1 MPAHTNHAVN
11 QRCNCCSC
19 CPGLACWRQMD
30 RHIDYK
36 LQQAGTID
44 PAPYLRNW
52 RSQAQ
57 KICNWGTMIL
67 KPRTCACSHKPC
79 GKPTSSCNCCSCCPG
94 LACWRQMDRHID
106 YKLQQAGT
114 IDPAPSLRNWRSQA
128 QKICNWGTM
137 ILKPRTCACSH
148 KPCGKPTLQL
158 LFMLPWTC
166 MLEANGPTY

>member
-67 KPRTCACSHKPC
+67 KPRTCACS
-79 GKPTSSCNCCSCCPG
+79 
-94 LACWRQMDRHID
+94 R
-106 YKLQQAGT
+106 
-114 IDPAPSLRNWRSQA
+114 
-128 QKICNWGTM
+128 
-137 ILKPRTCACSH
+137 
-148 KPCGKPTLQL
+148 KPCGKPTLGSEPVIRTSTGCSNQENL
-158 LFMLPWTC
+158 IPLCFDKSDLPLGTMVQTGTNAVVEDVC
-166 MLEANGPTY
+166 QHCVQADFSTMIPN